1 MSFSVPHTLNS
12 STLSYSCKLELSK
25 VTRFSSGIPEKWKAK
40 TSFEILLFNTYI
52 LKNWSSLC
60 LGIHAKVWGH
70 SVCSTQKHRDS
81 TLRRQAYY
89 ITLSLN
95 APLCMCVCTRMC
107 VCMCQ
112 RARVLCLCNCISVMS
127 WLFVR
132 WAKALCRQQMINTRV
147 KRKKERPIW
156 IRDSSFFT
164 ALLWSSGEAWWSD
177 QGCCK
182 QWDKEWDGRGEWW
195 DFPLWEYM
203 DVLRFLHLYT
213 LTLSFSSWYYCMC
226 TAMYACVCVCVCVLT
241 HTHIS
246 NGKSCLSPHPPY
258 QILDWI
264 RSACFGL
271 KRISPHAFCM
281 RL

>member
-1 MSFSVPHTLNS
+1 MQAGAQQGNKVFIRHSREMKGQNFLWNPFIQYIHFKELIQPVSGN
-12 STLSYSCKLELSK
+12 SCKSL
-25 VTRFSSGIPEKWKAK
+25 RPFSLFHTKAQGQHSQK
-40 TSFEILLFNTYI
+40 ASLLYHAFFEC
-52 LKNWSSLC
+52 SSVYVC
-60 LGIHAKVWGH
+60 VHA
-70 SVCSTQKHRDS
+70 R
-81 TLRRQAYY
+81 
-89 ITLSLN
+89 
-95 APLCMCVCTRMC
+95 